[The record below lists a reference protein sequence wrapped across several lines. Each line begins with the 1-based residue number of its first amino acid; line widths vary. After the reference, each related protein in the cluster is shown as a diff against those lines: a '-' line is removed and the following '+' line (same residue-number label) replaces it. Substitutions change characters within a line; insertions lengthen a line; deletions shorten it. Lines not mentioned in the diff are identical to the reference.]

1 MLKISSFTGGIAA
14 TNGYLVE
21 TAESAFLVDAPEGMA
36 AWLRAQGKTAVPT
49 LLLTHLHFD
58 HVQDAAAIQREL
70 GAKVYAYADFSKEL
84 TLEFLMAFVS
94 GTRFEVAPFKVD
106 QLLKGVPSVMAGGL
120 IWQVAHVPGHSAD
133 SITFYNADAGLV
145 FDGDVLMAGGMGR
158 CDFPG
163 GSEELL
169 LAGIEEHL
177 MKLPDETVVWPGHGP
192 ETTIGTE
199 RETNPYL

>member
-21 TAESAFLVDAPEGMA
+21 TGESAFAVDAPDGMA
-36 AWLRAQGKTAVPT
+36 AWLRAQGKTTLPT

-58 HVQDAAAIQREL
+58 HVQDAAAIQRDM
-70 GAKVYAYADFSKEL
+70 GAKVYAFADFSKEL

-94 GTRFEVAPFKVD
+94 GTRFEVAPFQVD
-106 QLLKGVPSVMAGGL
+106 QLLQDVPAVMAGGL
-120 IWQVAHVPGHSAD
+120 TWLVAHVPGHSAD
-133 SITFYNADAGLV
+133 SITFYNPESGV
-145 FDGDVLMAGGMGR
+145 MFDGDVLMAGGMGR

-163 GSEELL
+163 GSEEVL
-169 LAGIEEHL
+169 LAGIEKHL
-177 MKLPDETVVWPGHGP
+177 MSLPDETVVYPGHGP